1 MRTAIVI
8 CLVCLLVLA
17 VPAAAQVNVKHVPAK
32 YISPTDGPQLYTAYC
47 ASCHGADLN
56 GNRAVATVVPK
67 NISLRTQTAS
77 RMRAQTIHGSEGPG
91 HTIDMPAWGRIL
103 RNVYH
108 GDEART
114 QLAIYNINRY
124 IQSMQ

>member
-1 MRTAIVI
+1 MRTAIVFG
-8 CLVCLLVLA
+8 LVCLLVLA

-32 YISPTDGPQLYTAYC
+32 YVPPTDGPQLYTAYC

-56 GNRAVATVVPK
+56 GKGAVAAVVPK
-67 NISLRTQTAS
+67 NISLRTQIPS
-77 RMRAQTIHGSEGPG
+77 RMRAQTIHGSESPG
-91 HTIDMPAWGRIL
+91 QTIEMPAWGRIL

-108 GDEART
+108 GDESKT